1 MADIMDTA
9 QGTISGDVAQIRSAI
24 YGREVRASIAEAIEL
39 LDSSSQDAAQKAD
52 TAQTSAAGNADAI
65 AAIQEKMGRITPGFT
80 SRFEPGSTGINYP
93 VYRWM
98 NGETSYDKVTADPSL
113 KGTEI
118 QIGDAIYTY
127 TADELQPGR
136 LDFKEYISGCEVGTV
151 NKYGHNKP
159 CGYSVARKGDAIV
172 RLVLFDEDE
181 SAISEDADGD
191 IEQCAILYS
200 KSYGVKG
207 FRTGADTKLYLADLL
222 SRIAA
227 LEQKVQQLESK

>member
-1 MADIMDTA
+1 MTA
-9 QGTISGDVAQIRSAI
+9 A
-24 YGREVRASIAEAIEL
+24 
-39 LDSSSQDAAQKAD
+39 
-52 TAQTSAAGNADAI
+52 
-65 AAIQEKMGRITPGFT
+65 
-80 SRFEPGSTGINYP
+80 
-93 VYRWM
+93 
-98 NGETSYDKVTADPSL
+98 PSL
-113 KGTEI
+113 EGTEI
-118 QIGDAIYTY
+118 QIGDAVYTY

-207 FRTGADTKLYLADLL
+207 FRTDAGTKLYLADLL
-222 SRIAA
+222 SRIDV